1 MSVNT
6 LFKITGPRKSSLN
19 LNADFWVWST
29 SLQQKQAC
37 APVTAALCYALN
49 FVFVLR
55 CEFTDNYTFFFCLTL
70 FLLAT
75 WLWKIILQV

>member
-19 LNADFWVWST
+19 LNADFWIWST
-29 SLQQKQAC
+29 CPQQKQAC
-37 APVTAALCYALN
+37 AAVTAALYYALN
-49 FVFVLR
+49 FAFVLK
-55 CEFTDNYTFFFCLTL
+55 CEFTDNYTFFFCLIL

>member
-37 APVTAALCYALN
+37 AAVTAALCYALN

-75 WLWKIILQV
+75 WLWKIILQL